1 MWSSQMEI
9 LVDDVVVNSGNDIEV
24 GLPAAIDV
32 TKDKEDYEVT
42 FAKREYTITGDS
54 IVIPTIYDDDD
65 APPWLKDLLDKTIAV
80 AIDRLDK
87 TIAVDA
93 DRRDQSIVDRMQAI
107 LTAVEFVPMNQYS
120 EQIYQIIGEDGIINQ
135 RIAALNSNLT
145 DALNSTN
152 ATIAT
157 INTTY
162 ATKEEAGTIA
172 SNIVTASV
180 SESGEIGS
188 KIVDL
193 QEAYATLSAS
203 TAQEL
208 EVMEASFGAYAS
220 GTLTELESVKATI
233 DGVEAK
239 FSYDSE
245 LKLNGTTYTSGY
257 GLATSLTE
265 NSGIPVGSSEF
276 WVKADKFRLV
286 SSSGIKSSYSP
297 FLVDATTGDINFNGK
312 VSFENITDTP
322 TINKTYIQAEAPFEN
337 LNIGDVWI
345 DEDDGNAIHTY
356 DGTSWVMS
364 ATGINTYLQNDAPT
378 IGMVAGDI
386 WVDSNDNYKQ
396 YRYNGASWVAFD
408 FDPAALINIK
418 NTTINGGKIEANSIS
433 ASKISSYNLTSSN
446 ATIGNALIDTAH
458 IKDLSVDTVK
468 IKNGAVSSM
477 VAATG
482 YAILSKD
489 SNGSSA
495 TALSIATL
503 SYAYSGTGSVSLLVD
518 FYGLNVGS
526 STCEVV
532 FFLERNGSML
542 YFPYGS
548 EAFRLFSGY
557 SSSYSFNILDNP
569 SYAGVYTYTLKMYVI
584 SSMADIK
591 RASIIAIGIKK

>member
-1 MWSSQMEI
+1 MEI

-24 GLPAAIDV
+24 VLPAAIDV
-32 TKDKEDYEVT
+32 TKDKEDYEVKI
-42 FAKREYTITGDS
+42 AKREYTIIGDS
-54 IVIPTIYDDDD
+54 IFIPTVYDD
-65 APPWLKDLLDKTIAV
+65 APPWLKDLLDNTIAV
-80 AIDRLDK
+80 A
-87 TIAVDA
+87 V
-93 DRRDQSIVDRMQAI
+93 DRRDQSIVDRMEAI

-162 ATKEEAGTIA
+162 VTKEEAGTIA
-172 SNIVTASV
+172 SNVVTASV
-180 SESGEIGS
+180 SESGVIGS

-239 FSYDSE
+239 FSYNSE

-322 TINKTYIQAEAPFEN
+322 TINRTYVQAEAPFEN
-337 LNIGDVWI
+337 LNTGDVWI

-364 ATGINTYLQNDAPT
+364 TTGINTYLQNDAPT
-378 IGMVAGDI
+378 TGMVAGDI

-446 ATIGNALIDTAH
+446 ATIGNALIGTAH
-458 IKDLSVDTVK
+458 IKDLSVDTIK
-468 IKNGAVSSM
+468 IKNGSVNNVYGGRTPHAYNTASSEGDYVQIM
-477 VAATG
+477 TG
-482 YAILSKD
+482 TVPASEVNSVTVVNFTSYIQTGAS
-489 SNGSSA
+489 SNNVKVYFTITNITSN
-495 TALSIATL
+495 TIIYDTWT
-503 SYAYSGTGSVSLLVD
+503 TG
-518 FYGLNVGS
+518 GLG
-526 STCEVV
+526 
-532 FFLERNGSML
+532 
-542 YFPYGS
+542 
-548 EAFRLFSGY
+548 
-557 SSSYSFNILDNP
+557 
-569 SYAGVYTYTLKMYVI
+569 
-584 SSMADIK
+584 
-591 RASIIAIGIKK
+591 IIAGPSRDTLIAISTFDIPKIGVPNTYEISYYGIAGNAISIDSRQNVFLLKQVKR